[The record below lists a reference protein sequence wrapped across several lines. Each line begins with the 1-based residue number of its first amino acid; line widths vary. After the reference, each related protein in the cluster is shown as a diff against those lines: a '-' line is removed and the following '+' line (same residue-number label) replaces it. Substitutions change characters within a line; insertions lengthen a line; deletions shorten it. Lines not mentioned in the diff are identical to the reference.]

1 MAASYKAA
9 QELFAETSAK
19 NETFK
24 KVYESYSAYQ
34 KDQYLWWQVTELT
47 FDAFMSG
54 TLNK

>member
-19 NETFK
+19 NENFK
-24 KVYESYSAYQ
+24 KVNESYQSYL

-47 FDAFMSG
+47 FDAFMTG
-54 TLNK
+54 ALNK